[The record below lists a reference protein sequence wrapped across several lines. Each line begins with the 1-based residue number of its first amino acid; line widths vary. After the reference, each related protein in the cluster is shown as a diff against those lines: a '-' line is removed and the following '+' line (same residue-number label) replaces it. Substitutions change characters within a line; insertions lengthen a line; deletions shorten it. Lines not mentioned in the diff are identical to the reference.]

1 MIRVLISDGI
11 PAEEMR
17 RGAGEDLEG
26 STCDC
31 WGGGADF
38 RSSVVNFR
46 ALREAVCGAVLV

>member
-11 PAEEMR
+11 PAEEVR

-31 WGGGADF
+31 WGGWADF